1 LRRTSDLAA
10 EREQADADD
19 LPLDLPLDLP
29 AIEREIEPGSGDS
42 LVLS

>member
-29 AIEREIEPGSGDS
+29 AIKREIEPGGGDTI
-42 LVLS
+42 LLS